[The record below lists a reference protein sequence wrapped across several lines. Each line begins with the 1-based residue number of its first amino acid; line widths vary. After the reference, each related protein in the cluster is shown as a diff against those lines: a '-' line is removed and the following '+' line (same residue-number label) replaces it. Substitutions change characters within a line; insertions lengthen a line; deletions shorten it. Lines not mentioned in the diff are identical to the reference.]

1 MIDSDGNMCLVIDSL
16 IEINN
21 IKTGSNV
28 VNLRKVI
35 VKPCEF
41 DKIYLDRDLTDDN
54 THEIIN

>member
-35 VKPCEF
+35 VKPCDF
-41 DKIYLDRDLTDDN
+41 DKTYLDRDLTDDN

>member
-1 MIDSDGNMCLVIDSL
+1 MCLVIDSL

-21 IKTGSNV
+21 IKTASNV
-28 VNLRKVI
+28 LNLRKVI